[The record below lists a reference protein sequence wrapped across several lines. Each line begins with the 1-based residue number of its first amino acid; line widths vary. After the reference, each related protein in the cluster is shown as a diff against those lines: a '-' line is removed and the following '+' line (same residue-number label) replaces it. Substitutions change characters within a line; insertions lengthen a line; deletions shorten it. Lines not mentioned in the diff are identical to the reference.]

1 MDPEQEGVDP
11 ANAGCVPGE
20 PGLGDA
26 GSDYHTLSLATLEA
40 KDLHCHFLFG
50 FLEGKGK
57 IVGSFY

>member
-1 MDPEQEGVDP
+1 MP
-11 ANAGCVPGE
+11 
-20 PGLGDA
+20 DA
-26 GSDYHTLSLATLEA
+26 CRENLPWGTQVLTNHTLNLATLEA